1 MANVRTTIVRGK
13 VCVRQVLHITN
24 LVGGDETSCG
34 TPRTFGLASVTS
46 SARARRLLRP
56 GGEDRV
62 VQEPVGRRR
71 ALLTHGHR
79 RDEPVRPQVL
89 RASYYKMSQE
99 HQHAVARFSNLRSRK
114 IGRDWRLTTLDISL
128 LLHKMGR
135 I

>member
-1 MANVRTTIVRGK
+1 MREVSVACHKSTRWGSRT
-13 VCVRQVLHITN
+13 
-24 LVGGDETSCG
+24 LVQYGRLSPVPPT
-34 TPRTFGLASVTS
+34 
-46 SARARRLLRP
+46 SARAHRLLRP

-114 IGRDWRLTTLDISL
+114 IGRDWRLTTLDIGL
-128 LLHKMGR
+128 LLRKMGR

>member
-1 MANVRTTIVRGK
+1 MVRIMYVQRWGYARPVTPAVRASSG
-13 VCVRQVLHITN
+13 H
-24 LVGGDETSCG
+24 LVPPLVQYGRLSPVPPT
-34 TPRTFGLASVTS
+34 
-46 SARARRLLRP
+46 SARAHRLLRP